1 MAAAARMPG
10 PGSKEAN
17 GMVQPAVERSRDE
30 EVLTPAAERPV
41 LEMEHVSKQF
51 GATLALDDVS
61 LQLRRGEI
69 HALLGE
75 NGAGKS
81 TLIKIMTGIQRQD
94 SGEIFI
100 AGAPVRVTSAQDAQR
115 LGVAA
120 IYQEPMIFPDLS
132 VAENIFIGHRDR
144 GKIVD
149 RRRMEREASDV
160 LARLDVRLDVGEPAR
175 GLTLAEQ
182 QTVEIAKAISLDV
195 RVLIMDE
202 PTASLS
208 AHEVQRLFRIVHTL
222 RQQGVAILFIS
233 HRMEEVFEIAD
244 RVTILRDGRWI
255 STTPRAELTPATAI
269 SRMVGREVR
278 ELFRRERRQ
287 PGAVR
292 LSVRG
297 LRREGAFQDVSFE
310 LRTGE
315 VLGFAGLVG
324 ARRTDVGLALFGIA
338 PADGGEI
345 ELDGTRVTVTSPR
358 DAMALGIAYSTE
370 DRRQLGL
377 VMPLSIAANV
387 SLPSLPRFLS
397 PGGMVRRAEERA
409 TAEAFRQRLSIR
421 APSVDTP
428 ASSLSG
434 GNQQKVVISKW
445 LETNPKVMILDEPTR
460 GIDVGAKV
468 EVHQLID
475 DLVARGMA
483 IVLISSDLPEVLAT
497 SDRILVMREG
507 RQMAILGRD
516 EATPE
521 VVLAAAMGQTAVVLT
536 RNIDLSV
543 GSIVGLV
550 ASFAGTMLSNAP
562 TIPAPAIIA
571 ISIAIGA

>member
-1 MAAAARMPG
+1 MV
-10 PGSKEAN
+10 GSAT
-17 GMVQPAVERSRDE
+17 ATITERSAE
-30 EVLTPAAERPV
+30 EHLPGQGTAGPV
-41 LEMEHVSKQF
+41 LEMDHVSKAF
-51 GATLALDDVS
+51 GATQALDDVS
-61 LQLRRGEI
+61 LALQQGEI

-81 TLIKIMTGIQRQD
+81 TLIKIFTGIQEPD
-94 SGEIFI
+94 SGEIRI
-100 AGAPVRVTSAQDAQR
+100 DGAPIRVASPQDAQR

-149 RRRMEREASDV
+149 RRRMEREAEEV
-160 LARLDVRLDVGEPAR
+160 LARLDVHLDVGEPAR

-208 AHEVQRLFRIVHTL
+208 AHEVRRLFRIVANL

-269 SRMVGREVR
+269 RQMVGREVR
-278 ELFRRERRQ
+278 ELFRRQRRE

-292 LSVRG
+292 LAVNNLS
-297 LRREGAFQDVSFE
+297 REGVFQDVSFE
-310 LRTGE
+310 LRAGE

-338 PADGGEI
+338 PADQGEI
-345 ELDGTRVTVTSPR
+345 LLDGEAVVITSPR
-358 DAMALGIAYSTE
+358 DAMARGIAYSTE

-377 VMPLSIAANV
+377 VLPLSIAANI

-397 PGGMVRRAEERA
+397 PNGLVRRAAERDA
-409 TAEAFRQRLSIR
+409 AEGFRQRLSIR
-421 APSVDTP
+421 APSVETP
-428 ASSLSG
+428 TAALSG

-445 LETNPKVMILDEPTR
+445 LETTPKILILDEPTR

-468 EVHQLID
+468 EVHQLVD
-475 DLVARGMA
+475 ELAAEGMA
-483 IVLISSDLPEVLAT
+483 IILISSDLPEVLAM

-507 RQMAILGRD
+507 RQMAIFD
-516 EATPE
+516 HDDATQE
-521 VVLAAAMGQTAVVLT
+521 RVLSAAMGQSG
-536 RNIDLSV
+536 DL
-543 GSIVGLV
+543 
-550 ASFAGTMLSNAP
+550 FRR
-562 TIPAPAIIA
+562 
-571 ISIAIGA
+571 

>member
-1 MAAAARMPG
+1 
-10 PGSKEAN
+10 
-17 GMVQPAVERSRDE
+17 MVQPAVERSPYE
-30 EVLTPAAERPV
+30 AVLVPGEERPV
-41 LEMEHVSKQF
+41 LEMLHVSKQF

-81 TLIKIMTGIQRQD
+81 TLIKIMTGVQRQD
-94 SGEIFI
+94 SGEIRI
-100 AGAPVRVTSAQDAQR
+100 EGTPVRVTSSQDAQR

-144 GKIVD
+144 GKVVD
-149 RRRMEREASDV
+149 RRRMEREASEV
-160 LARLDVRLDVGEPAR
+160 LGRLDVRLDVGEPAR

-233 HRMEEVFEIAD
+233 HRIEEVFEIAD

-287 PGAVR
+287 PGAIR

-297 LRREGAFQDVSFE
+297 LRREGAFEDVSFD
-310 LRTGE
+310 LRAGE

-338 PADGGEI
+338 PADAGEI
-345 ELDGTRVTVTSPR
+345 ELDGTRVAVTSPR

-397 PGGMVRRAEERA
+397 SAGMVRRAEERA
-409 TAEAFRQRLSIR
+409 TAEAFRKRLSIR

-445 LETNPKVMILDEPTR
+445 LETNPKVLILDEPTR

-475 DLVARGMA
+475 DLAARGMA
-483 IVLISSDLPEVLAT
+483 IILISSDLPEVLAM

-507 RQMAILGRD
+507 RQMAIFDHDQASQER
-516 EATPE
+516 
-521 VVLAAAMGQTAVVLT
+521 VLAAAMGQPGDIIPEGDG
-536 RNIDLSV
+536 IDRAAAAEALAAIDRLVSG
-543 GSIVGLV
+543 GSLV
-550 ASFAGTMLSNAP
+550 ERDNS
-562 TIPAPAIIA
+562 
-571 ISIAIGA
+571 

>member
-1 MAAAARMPG
+1 MV
-10 PGSKEAN
+10 GSATATDT
-17 GMVQPAVERSRDE
+17 QRSTDERLSEQATD
-30 EVLTPAAERPV
+30 RPV
-41 LEMEHVSKQF
+41 LEMDHVSKTF
-51 GATLALDDVS
+51 GATQALEDVS
-61 LQLRRGEI
+61 LALQRGEI

-81 TLIKIMTGIQRQD
+81 TLIKIFTGVQQPD
-94 SGEIFI
+94 SGEIRI
-100 AGAPVRVTSAQDAQR
+100 DGAPIRVTSPQDAQR

-144 GKIVD
+144 GNIVN
-149 RRRMEREASDV
+149 RHRMEREAAEV
-160 LARLDVRLDVGEPAR
+160 LARLDVHLDVGEPAR

-208 AHEVQRLFRIVHTL
+208 AHEVRRLFRIVAAL

-255 STTPRAELTPATAI
+255 STTPRAELTPASAI
-269 SRMVGREVR
+269 RQMVGREVK
-278 ELFRRERRQ
+278 ELFRRQRRD
-287 PGAVR
+287 PGPVR
-292 LSVRG
+292 LEVRN
-297 LRREGAFQDVSFE
+297 LSREGVFQDVSFD
-310 LRTGE
+310 LRAGE

-338 PADGGEI
+338 PADQGEI
-345 ELDGTRVTVTSPR
+345 LLDGERVAIASPR
-358 DAMALGIAYSTE
+358 GAMARGIAYSTE

-377 VMPLSIAANV
+377 VMPLSIAANI

-397 PGGMVRRAEERA
+397 PHGLVRR
-409 TAEAFRQRLSIR
+409 TAERDAAEGFRQRLSIR
-421 APSVDTP
+421 APSVETP
-428 ASSLSG
+428 TDALSG

-445 LETNPKVMILDEPTR
+445 LETKPKILILDEPTR

-468 EVHQLID
+468 EVHQLVD
-475 DLVARGMA
+475 DLAAEGMA
-483 IVLISSDLPEVLAT
+483 IILISSDLPEVLAM

-507 RQMAILGRD
+507 RQMAIFD
-516 EATPE
+516 HDDATQE
-521 VVLAAAMGQTAVVLT
+521 RVLTAAMGQSGDLFAEEAGIDAAAGAEALAAIDQLLSADAPQDEAV
-536 RNIDLSV
+536 S
-543 GSIVGLV
+543 
-550 ASFAGTMLSNAP
+550 
-562 TIPAPAIIA
+562 
-571 ISIAIGA
+571 

>member
-1 MAAAARMPG
+1 MEAAARTPR
-10 PGSKEAN
+10 PDVREAN
-17 GMVQPAVERSRDE
+17 GMVQPAVEPSLDE
-30 EVLTPAAERPV
+30 ALLAPGAERPV
-41 LEMEHVSKQF
+41 LAMEHVSKQF

-61 LQLRRGEI
+61 LELRRGEI

-81 TLIKIMTGIQRQD
+81 TLIKIMTGVQRQD

-100 AGAPVRVTSAQDAQR
+100 DGAPVRVASSQDAQR

-149 RRRMEREASDV
+149 RRRMEREASEV

-233 HRMEEVFEIAD
+233 HRIEEVFEIAD

-255 STTPRAELTPATAI
+255 STTPRPELTPATAI

-292 LSVRG
+292 LSVRA
-297 LRREGAFQDVSFE
+297 LRREGAFQDVSFD
-310 LRTGE
+310 LHAGE

-324 ARRTDVGLALFGIA
+324 ARRTDIGLALFGIA
-338 PADGGEI
+338 PADGGQI
-345 ELDGTRVTVTSPR
+345 ELDGTPVTVTGPR

-377 VMPLSIAANV
+377 VMPLSIAANI

-397 PGGMVRRAEERA
+397 PSGMVRRAEERA
-409 TAEAFRQRLSIR
+409 TAQAFRQRLSIR

-445 LETNPKVMILDEPTR
+445 LETNPRVMILDEPTR

-475 DLVARGMA
+475 DLAARGMA
-483 IVLISSDLPEVLAT
+483 IILISSDLPEVLAM

-507 RQMAILGRD
+507 RQMAIFD
-516 EATPE
+516 HHEASQE
-521 VVLAAAMGQTAVVLT
+521 RVLSAAMGQSGDIVPEGDG
-536 RNIDLSV
+536 IDREAAAEA
-543 GSIVGLV
+543 IAAIDRLV
-550 ASFAGTMLSNAP
+550 AGGSLVEKDPS
-562 TIPAPAIIA
+562 
-571 ISIAIGA
+571 